1 MGRPTLYNPDKNILV
16 QGWARD
22 GLYDVQIAHNLGVT
36 NETLRVWKKQYPA
49 FSAAIKNGKEVTDRI
64 AENSLFKRV
73 HGYEYEETTIEYIDA
88 ETADAEG
95 NKVIVP
101 ARKTKTV
108 IKQIAP
114 DVTAQIFWLCN
125 RKTGVWQNVNKV
137 DHTGD
142 LSIVVKLPDTLR
154 ES

>member
-49 FSAAIKNGKEVTDRI
+49 FSAAIKDGKEVVDRQV
-64 AENSLFKRV
+64 ENATLRTATGYTVTEHKGRV
-73 HGYEYEETTIEYIDA
+73 TKNGALLEWDEEKWIE
-88 ETADAEG
+88 
-95 NKVIVP
+95 P
-101 ARKTKTV
+101 A
-108 IKQIAP
+108 P
-114 DVTAQIFWLCN
+114 VTQIFWLCN

-137 DHTGD
+137 DHSITGNIEVNVR
-142 LSIVVKLPDTLR
+142 LT
-154 ES
+154 E